1 MSRTLDPRGCAIS
14 GATPSAA
21 QSYELALRAFQG
33 WRKGADDQLAAA
45 LREAP
50 GFVMA
55 HVLQAYLLASSRD
68 PRRVRSAQHIVAHA
82 AGLPAN
88 ARERMHL
95 AALGAVLDDDYER
108 AKAQLGEVLREHP
121 RDVLA
126 LQVAHAFDYV
136 TGDTARMHDR
146 VASVLPA
153 WRAGLPGFHSV
164 LAMHAFA
171 LGECGEFERAEQT
184 ARAALALN
192 PLDARAH
199 HVMAHVFE
207 MTDRPAAGV
216 RWLHDHMAGWSV
228 DGTAAT
234 HCWWHLALFHL
245 APDEPDR
252 ALTVYD
258 DHVRSGHS
266 SEVSDLIDASSLLWR
281 IQLQG
286 GDAGARWTELAAGW
300 APHVED
306 AFCSFNDLH
315 AMLAFIGARDWHR
328 AQLLESTLARS
339 QSQLTRHG
347 ATTRRLGL
355 SACRALIAFGH
366 GDYTLAI
373 TLLASL
379 AASAHPLGGSHA
391 QRDVLHLTLQH
402 AIDQV
407 RRPVR
412 SPRAAPLTA

>member
-1 MSRTLDPRGCAIS
+1 
-14 GATPSAA
+14 
-21 QSYELALRAFQG
+21 
-33 WRKGADDQLAAA
+33 
-45 LREAP
+45 
-50 GFVMA
+50 MA

-146 VASVLPA
+146 MASVLPA

-184 ARAALALN
+184 TRAALALN

-245 APDEPDR
+245 ALDEPDR

-286 GDAGARWTELAAGW
+286 GDAGRAGPSSPP
-300 APHVED
+300 A
-306 AFCSFNDLH
+306 
-315 AMLAFIGARDWHR
+315 G
-328 AQLLESTLARS
+328 
-339 QSQLTRHG
+339 
-347 ATTRRLGL
+347 RRT
-355 SACRALIAFGH
+355 SKMP
-366 GDYTLAI
+366 
-373 TLLASL
+373 S
-379 AASAHPLGGSHA
+379 AASTICTPCWHSSARATGIGHSFWS
-391 QRDVLHLTLQH
+391 
-402 AIDQV
+402 
-407 RRPVR
+407 RRWPGASR
-412 SPRAAPLTA
+412 S